1 MVQIYHNTTEFPN
14 QPPNGFTDLCTLS
27 PCPVSRSIFNYAPS
41 LSYNL
46 ILLAAFGFCCVCHV
60 YVAAKYRTWG
70 YGVAM
75 VLGCQS
81 TSALAAFYKD
91 SGPKLLVLQL
101 KLSVTLGVAWRTA
114 TLSKWC
120 DLHVICLPLSV
131 LTPYLGYLPLA
142 NNHPHH
148 RPCLLLRRHLPLPRP
163 YCSCLL
169 RVTLSAQP

>member
-27 PCPVSRSIFNYAPS
+27 TCPVSRSIFNYAPS

-60 YVAAKYRTWG
+60 CIAVKYRTWG

-81 TSALAAFYKD
+81 MSTLAEFYKA
-91 SGPKLLVLQL
+91 SSPKHLVPQL

-114 TLSKWC
+114 TPSKWYG
-120 DLHVICLPLSV
+120 LHVICLS
-131 LTPYLGYLPLA
+131 
-142 NNHPHH
+142 
-148 RPCLLLRRHLPLPRP
+148 
-163 YCSCLL
+163 
-169 RVTLSAQP
+169 